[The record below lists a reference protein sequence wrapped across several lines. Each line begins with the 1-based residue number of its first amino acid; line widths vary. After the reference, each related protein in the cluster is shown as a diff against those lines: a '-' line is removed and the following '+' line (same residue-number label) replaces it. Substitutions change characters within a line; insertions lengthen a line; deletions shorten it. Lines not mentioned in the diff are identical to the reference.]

1 MLTNGS
7 RYWIGIAAIF
17 AIDLFVTATVQ
28 AASPFPIWTC
38 PYNIATA
45 GSYAVTS
52 DLKAIGT
59 CITISIPLDD
69 VAIDLQGHTVTGG
82 GAGYGIVCFSP
93 NAFGFPCNHI
103 LITNGTVT
111 GFGTGIFLFGHS
123 NTIINMTVRGSTGS
137 SPGAQG
143 NGHGVVLVGNGT
155 AGVGFPML
163 NVVKNTTSVGNVGDG
178 IYGGDS
184 LYISNSKAN
193 DNGSSGIEVS
203 NSYFS
208 TIINTQANNNGFY
221 GIRMGVGFVTGS
233 TAKSNALYGIY
244 GGVIS
249 VDNSAASNNGGDG
262 IVAGLSPGGGGSV
275 TNSDVQHNGGR
286 GIALS
291 CPVSAFGNKAIN
303 NKGGNLVTSDNTC
316 LLDHNYAP

>member
-7 RYWIGIAAIF
+7 RYWLAIAASF
-17 AIDLFVTATVQ
+17 VIDLFVTATVQ
-28 AASPFPIWTC
+28 AAPPFPIWTC

-45 GSYAVTS
+45 GSYAVTN
-52 DLKAIGT
+52 DLKATGT

-82 GAGYGIVCFSP
+82 GTGYGIVCFSP
-93 NAFGFPCNHI
+93 LVLGFPCNHI
-103 LITNGTVT
+103 LITNGTIT

-143 NGHGVVLVGNGT
+143 NGDGVVLVGDGT
-155 AGVGFPML
+155 AGVGFPTV

-178 IYGGDS
+178 IYGG
-184 LYISNSKAN
+184 IS
-193 DNGSSGIEVS
+193 
-203 NSYFS
+203 
-208 TIINTQANNNGFY
+208 
-221 GIRMGVGFVTGS
+221 
-233 TAKSNALYGIY
+233 

-262 IVAGLSPGGGGSV
+262 IVAGLSRAGGGSV
-275 TNSDVQHNGGR
+275 TNSDVQNNGGR

-316 LLDHNYAP
+316 LLIENNAP